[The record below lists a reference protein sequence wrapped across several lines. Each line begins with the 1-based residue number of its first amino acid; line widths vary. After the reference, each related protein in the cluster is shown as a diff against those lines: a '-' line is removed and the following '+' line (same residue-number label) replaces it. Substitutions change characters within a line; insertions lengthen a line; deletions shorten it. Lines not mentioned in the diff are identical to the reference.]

1 MYRAPGTLERG
12 RATVPP
18 CLVARSEDHCWRRAN
33 LPTLHRYTQVI
44 KPGLCF
50 TPIARSI
57 ESRRCPRRYGFIDV
71 FLLRGVHAHQRF
83 DCFDDPLGVAN
94 DIAVDLLRR

>member
-1 MYRAPGTLERG
+1 MTRENKTPWLPVWSAAMIIERLS
-12 RATVPP
+12 R
-18 CLVARSEDHCWRRAN
+18 E
-33 LPTLHRYTQVI
+33 HRYTQVI
-44 KPGLCF
+44 KPGPLF